1 MSATTPPSFDP
12 REPGL
17 MDDPYERLAELR
29 QRCPLAPSMEPFT
42 FVSRYADVQQA
53 LRDHRTFST
62 QLGMRVHGQRLD
74 DEEQSINEIDPPR
87 HTRLRRLMISVFS
100 PAAVAEVEPVVEK
113 LAGELLEPV
122 DGPGRT
128 DLVAA
133 FSEPLPSRVIIH
145 MLGVPERDLAEFKR
159 WSDDIVLFGIEGRE
173 AIPTLDDFN
182 AYVDEQIAWR
192 LETDDPPDDL
202 VTRLAYAE
210 EDGERMSPV
219 EVRSQIRFLLL
230 AGNETTTS
238 LLGNLVYE
246 LLRRELWRTLRDDR
260 ALVPAAVEEG
270 LRFSTPAQ
278 FVPRMCVADTE
289 LSGEAVTAGKR
300 VLLGLASA
308 NRDENTWETPEE
320 FSLER
325 TENPHLAF
333 GLGIH
338 MCIGASLARMEA
350 RVGLNALLDQFV
362 DLALAPG
369 YEYQRVEPVMMR
381 GPRRLDVTFEPV
393 GPR

>member
-1 MSATTPPSFDP
+1 
-12 REPGL
+12 
-17 MDDPYERLAELR
+17 
-29 QRCPLAPSMEPFT
+29 
-42 FVSRYADVQQA
+42 
-53 LRDHRTFST
+53 
-62 QLGMRVHGQRLD
+62 
-74 DEEQSINEIDPPR
+74 
-87 HTRLRRLMISVFS
+87 
-100 PAAVAEVEPVVEK
+100 
-113 LAGELLEPV
+113 
-122 DGPGRT
+122 
-128 DLVAA
+128 
-133 FSEPLPSRVIIH
+133 
-145 MLGVPERDLAEFKR
+145 
-159 WSDDIVLFGIEGRE
+159 
-173 AIPTLDDFN
+173 
-182 AYVDEQIAWR
+182 
-192 LETDDPPDDL
+192 
-202 VTRLAYAE
+202 
-210 EDGERMSPV
+210 
-219 EVRSQIRFLLL
+219 
-230 AGNETTTS
+230 
-238 LLGNLVYE
+238 
-246 LLRRELWRTLRDDR
+246 
-260 ALVPAAVEEG
+260 
-270 LRFSTPAQ
+270 
-278 FVPRMCVADTE
+278 MCVADTE